1 MFTKRTAILTSLKTS
16 TVVLIACIFAGST
29 PGWAQTQS
37 EINQVSTITKREQTN
52 ASALN
57 FIASLSL
64 TKGDYKKAESCY
76 KKILDIYKNDPG
88 VGPKSAKYAMYMS
101 KVALCQTRLD
111 QKADAIKTS
120 KEALS
125 IISGQTPR
133 NNPEEGNFIIMTRQN
148 CTQILGK
155 DMPPQ
160 GPPKAPAPQLKS
172 IPLSEIANLHE
183 REKQAVLFVSRAEKK
198 GKSSKAYM
206 KDVLYLAN
214 IYTLEKK
221 YSLADPLFQK
231 SLQIAEKKFGKNSME
246 LQTPLSNY
254 GYMLMQTGNTNAA
267 QGILSRMQQ
276 ISSSAEAA
284 KEPKKTIHLK

>member
-1 MFTKRTAILTSLKTS
+1 MTSLKLS
-16 TVVLIACIFAGST
+16 AVVLLAFVFAGVL
-29 PGWAQTQS
+29 PGEAQTQA
-37 EINQVSTITKREQTN
+37 EINQVASITKREQTN

-64 TKGDYKKAESCY
+64 TKGDYKKAETCY

-88 VGPKSAKYAMYMS
+88 VGQKSAKYAMYMS
-101 KVALCQTRLD
+101 KIALCQTRLD
-111 QKADAIKTS
+111 QKAEATKNS
-120 KEALS
+120 KEALG
-125 IISGQTPR
+125 IIAGQTPR
-133 NNPEEGNFIIMTRQN
+133 NNPDEGNFIIMTRQN
-148 CTQILGK
+148 CVQILGK
-155 DMPPQ
+155 DMPAP
-160 GPPKAPAPQLKS
+160 GPPKTPAPQLKS
-172 IPLSEIANLHE
+172 IPLSDIANLHE

-198 GKSSKAYM
+198 GKSSKVYM

-221 YSLADPLFQK
+221 YTLADPLFQK
-231 SLQIAEKKFGKNSME
+231 ALQIADKKFGKNSLE

-284 KEPKKTIHLK
+284 KEPKKVIHLK